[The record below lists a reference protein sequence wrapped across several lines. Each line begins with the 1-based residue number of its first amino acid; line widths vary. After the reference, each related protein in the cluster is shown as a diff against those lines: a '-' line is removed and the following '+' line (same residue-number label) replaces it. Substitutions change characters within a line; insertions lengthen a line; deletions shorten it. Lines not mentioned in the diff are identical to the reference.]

1 MILQRIRII
10 VGDAGFEP
18 GPMPQKSDALQMS
31 QNIDLSRFSLLTMH
45 TDIIFGVDTVLW
57 NVDGSV

>member
-18 GPMPQKSDALQMS
+18 GAVCRANLIT
-31 QNIDLSRFSLLTMH
+31 NLLVAFNLGH
-45 TDIIFGVDTVLW
+45 VQICLEINWQV
-57 NVDGSV
+57 

>member
-18 GPMPQKSDALQMS
+18 GTSGALAMSHHISISVFKSVVNFFRLDKAY
-31 QNIDLSRFSLLTMH
+31 IFKFSLV
-45 TDIIFGVDTVLW
+45 FKAYK
-57 NVDGSV
+57 